1 MYRSICVP
9 SPALDLITNLPAQAS
24 PIASSIAT
32 HYPSMHNYCTPLT
45 YCYIIIQSCMLYP
58 PPQVVRLCVC
68 DSVLTCRPHSAQA
81 SPIAS
86 SIAKHY
92 LSTHNYRTPLTYCYI
107 IIQSC
112 LILDE
117 GACMLYPPPQV
128 VRLCV
133 CDSVLTYRPHSAQ
146 ASPIASSIAKHY
158 LSTHNYRTPLTYC
171 YIIIQSCLILDE
183 GACMLYPPPQV
194 VRLCVCDSVLTCRP
208 HSPIRQPSPV
218 AMHYL
223 WTGNERRP
231 LTYVFKVMLHSE
243 MIEVVV
249 KS

>member
-9 SPALDLITNLPAQAS
+9 SPALDLITNLPAQSS
-24 PIASSIAT
+24 PIASSIAK
-32 HYPSMHNYCTPLT
+32 HYLSTHNYRTPLT

-58 PPQVVRLCVC
+58 PPQVVHLCVC

-92 LSTHNYRTPLTYCYI
+92 LSTHNYRTPLTYCYT
-107 IIQSC
+107 IIQS
-112 LILDE
+112 
-117 GACMLYPPPQV
+117 CMLYPPPQV

-133 CDSVLTYRPHSAQ
+133 CDSVLTCRLHSAQ

-171 YIIIQSCLILDE
+171 YTIIQSC
-183 GACMLYPPPQV
+183 MLYLPPQV

-223 WTGNERRP
+223 WTGN
-231 LTYVFKVMLHSE
+231 
-243 MIEVVV
+243 
-249 KS
+249 